1 MNFIDLGTMWTKCC
15 SDLCP
20 TTRIFPEFIL
30 LAEAEGLR
38 EMPSI
43 TGAHEAGRHNFQQ
56 RLALWLAAEAP
67 QRRGCLCR
75 IAPVALRRKLNS
87 DKVCGW
93 NAVNSLRRVV
103 MLEQNVLLGRKC
115 VPHSLL
121 FRKCLQ
127 VGYGEGQLIVCNEL
141 LKHTLCVVNILMQHL
156 PQASHGM
163 LSAEWGLPGEVC
175 TVPRRVSTQAVR
187 IRFRLTFLH
196 FTGKN
201 PLQAWGLKILIEL
214 SLWVCGVGET
224 TNMSQP
230 LLFGFPFK
238 YNCLAV

>member
-1 MNFIDLGTMWTKCC
+1 
-15 SDLCP
+15 
-20 TTRIFPEFIL
+20 
-30 LAEAEGLR
+30 
-38 EMPSI
+38 MPSI

-214 SLWVCGVGET
+214 SLWESLDGVPQSVHAVKGHHGMAAG
-224 TNMSQP
+224 NHRRAVSNPGMKLS
-230 LLFGFPFK
+230 LLPTLPHFEIDI
-238 YNCLAV
+238 CLP